1 MNIIPYLFS
10 FILLLKN
17 INNFKKY
24 YKKYYYVSLVP
35 IKRGTTFIHLKKNGI
50 ELNQRNRYKN

>member
-1 MNIIPYLFS
+1 
-10 FILLLKN
+10 LLLKN